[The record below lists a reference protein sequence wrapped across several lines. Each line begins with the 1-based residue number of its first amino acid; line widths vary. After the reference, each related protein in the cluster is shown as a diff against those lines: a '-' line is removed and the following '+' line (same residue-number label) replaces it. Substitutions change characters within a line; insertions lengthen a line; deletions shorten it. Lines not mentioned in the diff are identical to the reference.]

1 MTLKPSLRVQWI
13 LSLSVAAI
21 LVTALVV
28 VVDRGN
34 HAANQPA
41 APIGKAAVIEENR
54 EARILVTQ
62 DQVPHVASLPRG
74 VATTVGVAATVKAL
88 MNGEIRRGEIAGPIE
103 RAGCRPARGSSPGR
117 LVYGCTVEAADVNYP
132 FDAVVVP
139 ATRLVTYCK
148 RDLPPVPSMNIPVS
162 ARCT

>member
-1 MTLKPSLRVQWI
+1 VTVKPSLRVQWI

-28 VVDRGN
+28 IVDHGN

-41 APIGKAAVIEENR
+41 PPISRAAVTEENR

-62 DQVPHVASLPRG
+62 DQAPHVAPLPHG
-74 VATTVGVAATVKAL
+74 VGTASAVAATVQTLIA
-88 MNGEIRRGEIAGPIE
+88 GEIRRSEIVGPIE
-103 RAGCRPARGSSPGR
+103 RSGCRPARGSSPGR
-117 LVYGCTVEAADVNYP
+117 LVYGCTVEAASVNYP

-139 ATRLVTYCK
+139 AARQITYCK
-148 RDLPPVPSMNIPVS
+148 RDQPPVPSMNIPVS
-162 ARCT
+162 TRCT